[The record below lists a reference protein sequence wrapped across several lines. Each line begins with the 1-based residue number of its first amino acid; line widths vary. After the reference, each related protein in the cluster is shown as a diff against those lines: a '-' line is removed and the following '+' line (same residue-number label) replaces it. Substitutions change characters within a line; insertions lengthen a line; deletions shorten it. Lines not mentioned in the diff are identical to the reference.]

1 MMMINPEVITGNFGA
16 PKPAAYKASYE
27 GGDDVVTSKV
37 DSMSDMERGW
47 AGWPGEN
54 TTGEIEQTPKLAA
67 MSVIESYISRVPEM
81 DVKFGNQTDDG
92 ENGLT
97 INLRTEESAPLAN
110 NDILVAQYQAEFAV
124 LIKSIQEQL
133 SQHGLKNVKFEE
145 VIVHVT
151 PGMYRSAGQGAAMRQ
166 SMFTIEGQYK
176 LYLN

>member
-1 MMMINPEVITGNFGA
+1 MINPEVITGNFGA

-54 TTGEIEQTPKLAA
+54 TTGEIQQTPKLAA
-67 MSVIESYISRVPEM
+67 ISVIESYISRVPEM
-81 DVKFGNQTDDG
+81 DVKFGSPTDG
-92 ENGLT
+92 ELEDCVT
-97 INLRTEESAPLAN
+97 VNLRTEESAPLAN

>member
-16 PKPAAYKASYE
+16 PKPAPYK
-27 GGDDVVTSKV
+27 GGDDAVASTV

-67 MSVIESYISRVPEM
+67 ISVIQSYISRVPEM
-81 DVKFGNQTDDG
+81 DVKFGSPTDG
-92 ENGLT
+92 ELED
-97 INLRTEESAPLAN
+97 LRTEESAPLAN

-124 LIKSIQEQL
+124 LIKSIQEHL
-133 SQHGLKNVKFEE
+133 NQHGLKNIKFEE

-151 PGMYRSAGQGAAMRQ
+151 PGQYRSAGHGAAMRQ

-176 LYLN
+176 LYLK